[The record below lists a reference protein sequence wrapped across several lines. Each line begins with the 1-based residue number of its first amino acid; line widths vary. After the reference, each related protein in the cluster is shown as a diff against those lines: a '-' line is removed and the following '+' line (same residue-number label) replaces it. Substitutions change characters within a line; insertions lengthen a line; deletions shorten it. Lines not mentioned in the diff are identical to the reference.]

1 MFLALLQDAQPSA
14 FLSLT
19 MPMIVVMAIFYFIV
33 LRPESR
39 RRRELQAS
47 IAALKKGDKVITQGG
62 IHGEIAAVEPA
73 NVVLK
78 VSDGVKIKVTKAG
91 IAGLAE
97 PPSGGNSK

>member
-1 MFLALLQDAQPSA
+1 MLIALLQNAQPSA

-33 LRPESR
+33 LRPESK

-62 IHGEIAAVEPA
+62 IHGEVAGVEPTA
-73 NVVLK
+73 VILK
-78 VSDGVKIKVTKAG
+78 VADGVKIKVTKAG
-91 IAGLAE
+91 IAGMAE
-97 PPSGGNSK
+97 APSGGNSK